1 MLKRILKDHKSCNNR
16 VTTSKEFAIIL
27 TTYFVYHIWFLIKL
41 SSVLTPKS
49 IIFDPL
55 PLQKGL
61 IFQTLLYTT
70 NCSDNISYPTFV
82 QPCNDYMWSAVHRN
96 HLFYFEYYNS
106 YQIVKYKNND
116 DANKLQKKI
125 LIVVHLS
132 CRLQIMCAFNMIDLS
147 YQYHQKMVNRSR

>member
-70 NCSDNISYPTFV
+70 NCSDNISYPTFRTI
-82 QPCNDYMWSAVHRN
+82 HRN
-96 HLFYFEYYNS
+96 YLFYFEYNNS
-106 YQIVKYKNND
+106 YQVENYKNND
-116 DANKLQKKI
+116 DANQLQT
-125 LIVVHLS
+125 
-132 CRLQIMCAFNMIDLS
+132 
-147 YQYHQKMVNRSR
+147 